1 MPRKKPASAQDRE
14 LKIRLPADVW
24 QRVEAQAQDE
34 GRPFNRIVINDLAA
48 IPDLRQQRK
57 LADHVGEM
65 GNVLARY
72 ASEIVMH
79 QLSGEMLNAI
89 DALLKAE
96 GGAVSAAI
104 ERVRVL
110 RNAMQATKRK

>member
-1 MPRKKPASAQDRE
+1 
-14 LKIRLPADVW
+14 
-24 QRVEAQAQDE
+24 
-34 GRPFNRIVINDLAA
+34 
-48 IPDLRQQRK
+48 
-57 LADHVGEM
+57 M